1 MDAGLALG
9 AWDETMPL
17 KQGIK
22 YELRD
27 IMIKTILFHYVKR
40 QQGVD
45 QKKKIVIE
53 SFLLLTV
60 LEYVYPT
67 NCIGI
72 LDGNGLHSFH
82 GPGQNEH
89 AGPLIQKRSGI
100 SGW

>member
-27 IMIKTILFHYVKR
+27 IMIKTILFQYVKR

-45 QKKKIVIE
+45 QKKKIVKGF
-53 SFLLLTV
+53 FLSWTSELYLLG
-60 LEYVYPT
+60 
-67 NCIGI
+67 NC
-72 LDGNGLHSFH
+72 
-82 GPGQNEH
+82 
-89 AGPLIQKRSGI
+89 
-100 SGW
+100 